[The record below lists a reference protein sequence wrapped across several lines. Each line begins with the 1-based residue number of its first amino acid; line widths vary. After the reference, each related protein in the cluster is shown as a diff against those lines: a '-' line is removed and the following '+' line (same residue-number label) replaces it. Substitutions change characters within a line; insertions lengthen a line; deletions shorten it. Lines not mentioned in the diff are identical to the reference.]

1 MSFTGTPVDDTDNA
15 DNGALTFGNYETV
28 RAFVIENTVEHYD
41 SRVDVNKLKNKGGHT
56 VVSNIFFVIKQSSK
70 QLHNTIN
77 QKDCN
82 RTLFIWISI
91 FLVYT

>member
-1 MSFTGTPVDDTDNA
+1 MQTCNGFHQSPIDVSFTGTPVDDTDNA

-56 VVSNIFFVIKQSSK
+56 VVSNIFFCNKAIIK
-70 QLHNTIN
+70 TIT
-77 QKDCN
+77 QYN
-82 RTLFIWISI
+82 RPKKL
-91 FLVYT
+91 